1 MTLLLL
7 ELDNFSL
14 KQIWGFFIKISYN
27 MLVLSKFIKTLYNAV
42 FVRTTLKS
50 QHYCDNFHAKSRNC
64 KVHFRHKN

>member
-42 FVRTTLKS
+42 FVRTTLKRL
-50 QHYCDNFHAKSRNC
+50 ALL
-64 KVHFRHKN
+64 